1 MTNRESAYSEDWFKK
16 ADEDVM
22 SAQVLLSSGI
32 LGASAFHMQQA
43 IEKYLKGFL
52 LSKNWKLE
60 KIHDLEKLLDEA
72 AKYKT
77 KLEKYRT
84 LCRVVGEYYTE
95 ERYPYLVSSEL
106 TVTELL
112 KNLKDIKKMIKEI
125 VK

>member
-1 MTNRESAYSEDWFKK
+1 MANRESAYSKDWFKK
-16 ADEDVM
+16 ADEDIR

-52 LSKNWKLE
+52 LSRDWKLE

-72 AKYKT
+72 TKYKS

-84 LCRVVGEYYTE
+84 LCQVVGEYYTE

-106 TVTELL
+106 TAAELV

-125 VK
+125 MK

>member
-1 MTNRESAYSEDWFKK
+1 MANRESAYSEDWFKK